1 MLYDGS
7 CMGDNKAEGDEGT
20 IYQFRKATCITIFF
34 VSSESI
40 GHHTPGNFEAIW
52 LPAKVTKLENNHQ
65 STTVTGNAYFDL
77 VNKQQRQTKVKC
89 MLLVVFYQQ

>member
-1 MLYDGS
+1 
-7 CMGDNKAEGDEGT
+7 MGDNKAEGDEGT

-52 LPAKVTKLENNHQ
+52 LPAKVAGNQVKQPSINH
-65 STTVTGNAYFDL
+65 SYW
-77 VNKQQRQTKVKC
+77 KC
-89 MLLVVFYQQ
+89 IL